1 MNSVLV
7 IVGAA
12 PEAKAD
18 LDAIGDKTR
27 FDFMAIGLD
36 AADKWLGRYEYVV
49 THEPRDLGEFRQRR
63 EHLKGN
69 LNFKTYSQEPF
80 LHQVDVVLPEL
91 TAPSAIDLVP
101 PANYSNELRTIQYYS
116 GSSALLGVKV
126 GFRLGYRKMILC
138 GVPLL
143 DEKYIGYRRGWLF
156 VMDLIKD
163 NVRSMS
169 GWTKQIFG
177 EPDEEWLNG

>member
-1 MNSVLV
+1 MDKILV
-7 IVGAA
+7 IVGSA
-12 PEAKAD
+12 PEARSDIKSLPEQQA
-18 LDAIGDKTR
+18 
-27 FDFMAIGLD
+27 FDYMAIGLD
-36 AADKWLGRYEYVV
+36 AADKWLGRYLYVV
-49 THEPRDLGEFRQRR
+49 TQEPRDLGEFRKRR
-63 EHLKGN
+63 EGVKGN
-69 LNFKTYSQEPF
+69 LNYKTYSQEPF
-80 LHQVDVVLPEL
+80 LHQVDVVLPEF

-138 GVPLL
+138 GVPLV
-143 DEKYIGYRRGWLF
+143 DQKYIGYRRGWLF

-169 GWTKQIFG
+169 GWTRQVFG
-177 EPDEEWLNG
+177 EPTEEWIND